1 MYLFW
6 TFNLK
11 IVWTIDTYLAFAN
24 RSLYFVFSPWLKP
37 HLPPSKPF
45 PCLVTQFLTKSKTIP
60 LIFIYV
66 RLQISDS
73 KTQAPGV
80 CVCFWFFFFF
90 VRVKQGASI
99 CESPSSSVQSGPRPA
114 GVPQAF
120 GPWGGSFPPSAFPPF
135 FPRVPLPPGRASRLR
150 GAELL
155 SRLRAAPARLS
166 SASGGPGPPK
176 TQPRAVREA
185 TGVRRAPDALPAAQ
199 GVLFFAVVT
208 GIQRFIRECCVSA
221 LLCRGRGEPAA
232 WGEGPGCA
240 VSVHQAHSAS
250 HSGSGHNFSISIK

>member
-90 VRVKQGASI
+90 CPCKTRGEYLWVPLQQCSERAAPCRGAS
-99 CESPSSSVQSGPRPA
+99 GLRP
-114 GVPQAF
+114 VRRQLPAF
-120 GPWGGSFPPSAFPPF
+120 CLPALFPA
-135 FPRVPLPPGRASRLR
+135 
-150 GAELL
+150 
-155 SRLRAAPARLS
+155 RAAPAGPRLAPEGRWAPQQAAGS
-166 SASGGPGPPK
+166 PLAPLVCLRGPGAAQNPAESREGSRRRTPCPRCPACRSGSPVFCCGDRYSALHSGVLRVCPPVSG
-176 TQPRAVREA
+176 PRRA
-185 TGVRRAPDALPAAQ
+185 GSVRRGPWVRCERSPSTFSLSQWLRAQ
-199 GVLFFAVVT
+199 L
-208 GIQRFIRECCVSA
+208 QYK
-221 LLCRGRGEPAA
+221 
-232 WGEGPGCA
+232 
-240 VSVHQAHSAS
+240 H
-250 HSGSGHNFSISIK
+250 